1 MMGAQTTIDACWLV
15 VDRGLGLDGGFEGG
29 FRGAQHSEV
38 VEKSIIILVV
48 ARQMRKSRLY
58 QDLQRVHGANRPGQA
73 REREQAS

>member
-1 MMGAQTTIDACWLV
+1 MLAG
-15 VDRGLGLDGGFEGG
+15 DRLGLGLDGDFEAR

-38 VEKSIIILVV
+38 VEKSTINLVV

-58 QDLQRVHGANRPGQA
+58 QDVRSVLRANRPGQA